1 MNATS
6 EGRGE
11 PGSEL
16 EKLRD
21 ENASL
26 RRLATSLTRVID
38 QSADRDASW
47 LFALEGNR
55 DGVWDWNP
63 VTGEVYFSRRWKE
76 MLGYEEDEIANRLSE
91 WDERVHPDDRAQVY
105 VDLGNHLEGR
115 IPYYENEH
123 RVRSKDGSYRWILD
137 RGRVVSWTEDGKPLR
152 VVGTHTD
159 VTVRKE
165 AEREREAL
173 LASLREANSRIS
185 ELSGLLPICVSC
197 KKIRDNTDHWSELE
211 TYIREHSAADFSHCL
226 CPACTRALYPE
237 LYGGMA

>member
-1 MNATS
+1 MEPTS

-16 EKLRD
+16 EKLRT

-26 RRLATSLTRVID
+26 RQLATSLTRAID
-38 QSADRDASW
+38 QADDRDASW

-55 DGVWDWNP
+55 DGVWDWNA

-76 MLGYEEDEIANRLSE
+76 MLGYEENEISNRLSE
-91 WDERVHPDDRAQVY
+91 WDERVHPDDREQVY
-105 VDLGNHLEGR
+105 VDLGDHLEGR
-115 IPYYENEH
+115 SPYYENEH

-137 RGRVVSWTEDGKPLR
+137 RGRVVSWTDDGKPLR

-173 LASLREANSRIS
+173 LASLREANSRIR

-197 KKIRDNTDHWSELE
+197 KKIRDADDRWRELE

-226 CPACTRALYPE
+226 CPACTRSLYPE
-237 LYGGMA
+237 LYGGKT